1 VRALLAWPHDTAARC
16 CTFDKLLVPARFVVD
31 ASVMPMIPSGNLNA
45 PTQMIA
51 MKASDFIRGV
61 AQMEPERPE
70 YAYKQQKNIGG

>member
-1 VRALLAWPHDTAARC
+1 
-16 CTFDKLLVPARFVVD
+16 
-31 ASVMPMIPSGNLNA
+31 MPMIPSGNLNA

-70 YAYKQQKNIGG
+70 YAYEAN